1 MILDYSQ
8 YNKYKGEDGIV
19 NFEYVNNTLDK
30 LKEIKGICP
39 FCKEK
44 IENRIYYKQNNKIT
58 WCSAVEYETVCN
70 VQDVDGGNIHILFR
84 VMI

>member
-44 IENRIYYKQNNKIT
+44 IENSFLYNSKCR
-58 WCSAVEYETVCN
+58 E
-70 VQDVDGGNIHILFR
+70 
-84 VMI
+84 